1 MHGVL
6 DYETASTD
14 ALLAALLPTTS
25 GARAALGVAGGTTAA
40 LAAVTDYEFGVVR
53 IAPMRLHLAADA
65 VYSAALATAAALARE
80 PRARV
85 AFGALA
91 ALGAAA
97 TALTD
102 PVRA

>member
-1 MHGVL
+1 
-6 DYETASTD
+6 
-14 ALLAALLPTTS
+14 
-25 GARAALGVAGGTTAA
+25 
-40 LAAVTDYEFGVVR
+40 
-53 IAPMRLHLAADA
+53 MRVHLAADA